1 VPRRPSVLK
10 PLSRSAEGGRRVAPV
25 EPSRAPRYRH
35 LWPGLLLLSTLGILL
50 LALLVWGDHF
60 LSPAPSGGIRRLLQA
75 WPAAQPIPPA
85 ATQPAPIPDPSL
97 PRPVAIAGPA
107 GGAPQPDTP
116 GPAGQATVQVLSPE
130 PHPSASDP
138 SAAPPAPAPESPTH
152 QVQVR
157 YALEFGA
164 FLLPGDADRVEARLN
179 QAGFSTVRFRQQSGG
194 ALFAVLIEGV
204 RDAEEG
210 QAIADRLRQQ
220 GFPQAVVLG
229 GWQGLS
235 VRVGE
240 PAALRAAVT
249 MADKLKT
256 SGLQVRLTAQSAR
269 ISEITLRHG
278 SFASRKEAEAIS
290 REIARLGLPNDV
302 IRVK

>member
-1 VPRRPSVLK
+1 
-10 PLSRSAEGGRRVAPV
+10 VAPA
-25 EPSRAPRYRH
+25 EPSRVPRYRH

-50 LALLVWGDHF
+50 LAVLVWGDHF
-60 LSPAPSGGIRRLLQA
+60 LSPAPSGGIHRLLQA
-75 WPAAQPIPPA
+75 WPAARPISKA
-85 ATQPAPIPDPSL
+85 APEPAPIPDASL
-97 PRPVAIAGPA
+97 PRPAAMSGPA
-107 GGAPQPDTP
+107 SEAPQPDVP
-116 GPAGQATVQVLSPE
+116 GSAAQGTVQVLSPE
-130 PHPSASDP
+130 PQPSAPEP
-138 SAAPPAPAPESPTH
+138 SVAPPAPAPESPAP
-152 QVQVR
+152 QAQVR

-164 FLLPGDADRVEARLN
+164 FLLPEDADRVEARLN

-194 ALFAVLIEGV
+194 ALFAVLIEGI

-210 QAIADRLRQQ
+210 QAITERLRQQ

-240 PAALRAAVT
+240 PAALQAAVA
-249 MADKLKT
+249 MAEKLKT

-269 ISEITLRHG
+269 ISQITLRHG
-278 SFASRKEAEAIS
+278 SFASQREAEAIS
-290 REIARLGLPNDV
+290 REIAGLGLPNDV